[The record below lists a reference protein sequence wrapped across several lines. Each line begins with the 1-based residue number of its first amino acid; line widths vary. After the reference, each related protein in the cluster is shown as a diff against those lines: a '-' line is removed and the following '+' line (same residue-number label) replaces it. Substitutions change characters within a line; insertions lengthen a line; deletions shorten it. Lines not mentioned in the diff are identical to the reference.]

1 MSDFQRFLR
10 DTYSLRNAA
19 VSAGE
24 SLRRRPRILILS
36 RARSRA
42 FANTNEIANAAGEI
56 GFEVVV
62 AEANTGVAS
71 FAETVNSCDVML
83 SVHGAGLKNMVF
95 LSDWLM
101 IGCFK
106 DPNICFDEEEEDP
119 AIEEKQ
125 EEEEQGEILK
135 SSLKKA
141 ALDSPRGKKKK
152 VQWVYLMGKELVEI
166 LKKMISDMMAI
177 RAVFALSCDQLS
189 LVFLLGDKAMVRGEE
204 ACWRWIHVGLVALAI
219 ESIYI
224 EVLTAHRPFVNFHAL
239 SRSLDLTLSDG
250 QYAIMVD

>member
-106 DPNICFDEEEEDP
+106 DPNICFDEGFAVLDPVPFFLLLLEEEDP

-141 ALDSPRGKKKK
+141 ALDSPREKKKKKK

-166 LKKMISDMMAI
+166 REFEFSEEDDI
-177 RAVFALSCDQLS
+177 RYDGDQSCVCVIL
-189 LVFLLGDKAMVRGEE
+189 
-204 ACWRWIHVGLVALAI
+204 
-219 ESIYI
+219 
-224 EVLTAHRPFVNFHAL
+224 
-239 SRSLDLTLSDG
+239 
-250 QYAIMVD
+250 